1 MKKIKFLFIA
11 LVIAISFSCISPVLY
26 AEEET
31 EKENTN
37 IDEEEEKENI
47 LALIDEYLVEIDSKL
62 NKIDKDIEDSKEQ
75 KEFDYYPA
83 IRLNMDAPM
92 FGLTAVV
99 ENKLRVK
106 RDISTSDVAER
117 YSIRDIV
124 ERNIIRLP
132 ESYLG
137 AIVVSTKEYSIDD
150 TMSIPQLKLTLVK
163 CIQYLS
169 QVNSVEEYIET
180 QTNNI
185 FRDYI
190 TDTKKANIRDVRDRV
205 RKVTDDLENISDE
218 LKKLEFLGVDVT
230 EYKETYN
237 RLSDELYNINIASRN
252 TLILDDELNNL
263 IKESLNNES
272 EVIDFSS
279 EVTKTYE
286 NNLEEIDYLAL
297 LENIASRYE
306 NRIEKMDTYIE
317 NSTEISK
324 VDEESEETVT
334 TINYEVTSVATLDYM
349 NTVLDDLNSQIE
361 DSKKE
366 EEQSNDESNQE
377 ENQSSDNVEEN
388 DIEKTDEQIEE
399 ERLQKVEENSAKI
412 DELYNTY
419 KEVIRREYNFYTSN
433 INMLLKDSNDKISS
447 IIAEIDSGIEIKN
460 DIFNYTKYIY
470 IDLPEN
476 LEKYIDENNIDS
488 TIELESLIKLLRN
501 ELNDLSDNNTKITEL
516 YDDTLKEVLKS

>member
-106 RDISTSDVAER
+106 RDISTSDVAEK

-324 VDEESEETVT
+324 VDEEIGRAHV
-334 TINYEVTSVATLDYM
+334 
-349 NTVLDDLNSQIE
+349 
-361 DSKKE
+361 
-366 EEQSNDESNQE
+366 
-377 ENQSSDNVEEN
+377 
-388 DIEKTDEQIEE
+388 
-399 ERLQKVEENSAKI
+399 
-412 DELYNTY
+412 
-419 KEVIRREYNFYTSN
+419 
-433 INMLLKDSNDKISS
+433 
-447 IIAEIDSGIEIKN
+447 
-460 DIFNYTKYIY
+460 
-470 IDLPEN
+470 
-476 LEKYIDENNIDS
+476 
-488 TIELESLIKLLRN
+488 
-501 ELNDLSDNNTKITEL
+501 
-516 YDDTLKEVLKS
+516 